1 MLYRA
6 KPVNYHVS
14 LFDLQLGGSW
24 EYKGIIKVDTKIT
37 RATKEIVLNSKDI
50 TVQSAEVFGQ
60 DGM

>member
-1 MLYRA
+1 VLCRA